1 MKNLKIKFGLFSL
14 LAIFALS
21 VFLTSCDQTEII
33 DVEENI
39 ETNFEEADEIMTF
52 MLPETMNDKSEDEI
66 ISFVE
71 NLSEEE
77 IKELSE
83 THPVNE
89 IDSRSCGNWSLAYS
103 YSTFLYSYG
112 FSPNKYCVYRLTRV
126 YRRWCGP
133 PTNGGYQ
140 YYTQRSNYTR
150 RC

>member
-1 MKNLKIKFGLFSL
+1 MKNLKLGLFSL
-14 LAIFALS
+14 LAILALS

-33 DVEENI
+33 DVEENT
-39 ETNFEEADEIMTF
+39 EANFAEADEVITF
-52 MLPETMNDKSEDEI
+52 MLPETMNDKPEDEI

-83 THPVNE
+83 THPVDE

-112 FSPNKYCVYRLTRV
+112 FSPKYCVYRLTRV

-140 YYTQRSNYTR
+140 YYTQYSYYTR